1 MADDRSFPQTG
12 IIVAGDDDL
21 NDNMDEL
28 VIHSTPASFAD
39 GGKGKVIN
47 LPIQAHAILD
57 DIVYNIIHDIV
68 LKTHR
73 DEKIAR
79 ASSAAIR
86 IEKLAAEAD
95 PAALDELADSS
106 KSGRIETEAAVYKN
120 GEIFLKG
127 NPLKTMQEVL
137 CNKCG
142 LPRLFYPTD
151 GKGAR
156 KPEPGVEYCKRRPFI
171 DKPYHDIYGQ
181 TFVPEGPGRGKKKK
195 DMINPLKQQTADGDT
210 PGGSQDSATSSPP
223 VEGKP
228 IAFPHAKC
236 HNCNTFLPIKRM
248 NNHMVKCIGGGGRDS
263 SRTALLKIQNGNG
276 NGSQNGGTPPG
287 SRHGTPLPGATAAHN
302 TKKSSPNKREADD
315 DFESD
320 GTPQKKKKIIK
331 KLQNNLKVNKLK
343 APKMAKT
350 GSQQSTSNL
359 SFEYKAPN
367 SDDDDDDA
375 PEDENDGEYGGTV
388 VVEPKKKQKIKL
400 ATAVKEKEA
409 AKKKWLLGKG
419 GVKLDPQKITP
430 VLPPG
435 VTRKIISVENGHG
448 HGPGTATASGN
459 KGGSKAANGDME
471 SESSQTL
478 SSPN

>member
-1 MADDRSFPQTG
+1 MADDPSFPQSG
-12 IIVAGDDDL
+12 IIVPGDNDL

-28 VIHSTPASFAD
+28 
-39 GGKGKVIN
+39 
-47 LPIQAHAILD
+47 AHAILD

-86 IEKLAAEAD
+86 VEQLAAEAD
-95 PAALDELADSS
+95 PAAVDGLADGS
-106 KSGRIETEAAVYKN
+106 KSGKVETDAAIWKGGEVY
-120 GEIFLKG
+120 LKG
-127 NPLKTMQEVL
+127 NPLKTTKEIL
-137 CNKCG
+137 CSKCG

-171 DKPYHDIYGQ
+171 EKPYHDIYGQ

-195 DMINPLKQQTADGDT
+195 DMINPLKQQQTVDGDT
-210 PGGSQDSATSSPP
+210 PGGSQESGTSTPA
-223 VEGKP
+223 EGKP

-276 NGSQNGGTPPG
+276 SGSQNGGTPPG
-287 SRHGTPLPGATAAHN
+287 SRHGTPLPGGTASQHS
-302 TKKSSPNKREADD
+302 TKKSSPTKREADD
-315 DFESD
+315 ELESD
-320 GTPQKKKKIIK
+320 GTPQKKKKIIMK
-331 KLQNNLKVNKLK
+331 KAPSNLKDLKVNKLK
-343 APKMAKT
+343 APKMTKT

-359 SFEYKAPN
+359 SFEYKASN
-367 SDDDDDDA
+367 SDDDEDDV

-435 VTRKIISVENGHG
+435 VMAKKLASGGGENGHG
-448 HGPGTATASGN
+448 HGATATPTNVKGGN
-459 KGGSKAANGDME
+459 KVANGDME

-478 SSPN
+478 SSPS